1 MIIAPD
7 QKFNPNF
14 EEDITGST
22 KLAPGVTLSKF
33 FGGSGNPCSI
43 STVEKYRGE
52 EGKEELKK
60 LARNLY
66 LQAEI
71 FRLINGNNDHFNDV
85 RLIIVEG
92 VYRGGPLE
100 GFGDNQ
106 RQIGGDN
113 ILKQDG
119 RLVVYKVIDE
129 FGTVDLERTFDVAE
143 YWKDYANY
151 EKLSLE
157 YDKWDPSG
165 KMNGQIAVYM
175 PAVPESFD
183 VDFGMTVQSM
193 YNGHLLSANELIEVL
208 EE

>member
-1 MIIAPD
+1 M
-7 QKFNPNF
+7 
-14 EEDITGST
+14 
-22 KLAPGVTLSKF
+22 
-33 FGGSGNPCSI
+33 
-43 STVEKYRGE
+43 
-52 EGKEELKK
+52 
-60 LARNLY
+60 
-66 LQAEI
+66 
-71 FRLINGNNDHFNDV
+71 

-129 FGTVDLERTFDVAE
+129 FGSVDLERTFDVAE

-175 PAVPESFD
+175 PEVPESFD
-183 VDFGMTVQSM
+183 VDFGMTVQS
-193 YNGHLLSANELIEVL
+193 LSLIHI
-208 EE
+208 